1 MIKTVEV
8 PGLMLVGMV
17 GLQASYEGE
26 TVMLTEDKGKL
37 FSDRHTA
44 CFIEYWASEW
54 SWL

>member
-26 TVMLTEDKGKL
+26 TVMLTRRTKV
-37 FSDRHTA
+37 S
-44 CFIEYWASEW
+44 CFQIDIQRAS
-54 SWL
+54 